1 MNEDTRDGGRSV
13 EDIRAHIVA
22 RLRFRSTEIEQ
33 AIYARVLGAVRDPI
47 VGRDRAYQASMRET
61 ITAVVD
67 YCLKSIELGSGWP
80 ESIPAAAAAQARLAA
95 RTGVSVG
102 AVLRRYVVGH
112 GELGQFVM
120 QEAEVCGLS
129 NHGSALHHIRRTQ
142 ETLLEHLTASV
153 EHEYDQERERMAC
166 SPRQRRAEIVQGIL
180 AGGADPG
187 DLAEL
192 DYDIHTSWH
201 VALVATGAGAGDVLD
216 RLEAHFGPRVLLVLL
231 DGAACAWLGGQQK
244 LSETDIEQA
253 LIGQLR
259 SSVGVGEA
267 GFGLPGWCLTHRQ
280 AQAALVVA
288 LRKSKGLARY
298 ADDRLL
304 AAALENDTLARSLKQ
319 RYLTALSRQ
328 RDGGATL
335 RRTLRTYIDLDCN
348 ATSAAE
354 MLDVRRRA
362 VTSRVR
368 TAERLIGSLLSECLA
383 ELDVALRLSELDSAQ

>member
-1 MNEDTRDGGRSV
+1 MNEDTRNGGRSV
-13 EDIRAHIVA
+13 EEIRAHIVA
-22 RLRFRSTEIEQ
+22 KLRSRIEEIEQ
-33 AIYARVLGAVRDPI
+33 AIYARVLGAVHDPV
-47 VGRDRAYQASMRET
+47 VGGDRAYQASMRET

-67 YCLKSIELGSGWP
+67 YCFKGIECGSGRP
-80 ESIPAAAAAQARLAA
+80 GSVPTEVGAQARLAA
-95 RTGVSVG
+95 RTGVSLG

-166 SPRQRRAEIVQGIL
+166 GPRQRRAEIVQGML
-180 AGGADPG
+180 SGAPDPG

-231 DGAACAWLGGQQK
+231 DGAACAWLRGQKK
-244 LSETDIEQA
+244 LGETDIEQG
-253 LIGQLR
+253 LIGQSR

-267 GFGLPGWCLTHRQ
+267 GFGLSGWCLTHRQ

-288 LRKSKGLARY
+288 LRKSQDLARY

-319 RYLTALSRQ
+319 RYLTALGSQ

-383 ELDVALRLSELDSAQ
+383 ELDVALRLGDVDST